1 MSSTICSGQPNREA
15 ALTGGGVG
23 AGGAAAGDDGVATL
37 RATPAANQ
45 CVNGDTLRTPGC
57 GVEGERGTGCAVCA
71 NSRGSTSS
79 CCCCCCCRSGWRRC
93 LGIHAGCA
101 SRSRSSLPLFSSLL
115 LSPYPHRSRG
125 CNNIVGSAVLTNLQS
140 GGAVLRHARV
150 LRLWAG
156 WCRPS
161 LGGYYGSAKGEQL
174 CCRPGT
180 AVKLLRPAVQVNPA
194 QPEETNCD

>member
-1 MSSTICSGQPNREA
+1 M
-15 ALTGGGVG
+15 
-23 AGGAAAGDDGVATL
+23 
-37 RATPAANQ
+37 RA
-45 CVNGDTLRTPGC
+45 V
-57 GVEGERGTGCAVCA
+57 
-71 NSRGSTSS
+71 
-79 CCCCCCCRSGWRRC
+79 
-93 LGIHAGCA
+93 
-101 SRSRSSLPLFSSLL
+101 PLDLDP
-115 LSPYPHRSRG
+115 PYPFSALYYFLPIHTVSRG